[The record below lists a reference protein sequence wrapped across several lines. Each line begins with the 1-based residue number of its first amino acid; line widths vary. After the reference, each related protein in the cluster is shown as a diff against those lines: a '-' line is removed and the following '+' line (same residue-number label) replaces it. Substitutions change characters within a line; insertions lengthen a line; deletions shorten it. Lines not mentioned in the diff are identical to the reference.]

1 MTDKERWKIQNKLYY
16 MKDRKLKLQKTINT
30 LQETR
35 DLFFNFHLILKQEEE
50 TLIDYSKDMLK
61 LFLLNLDKVLDFYY
75 MKFKIFLFLKRSK
88 KEINQLNKEIQY
100 YEYKLWR
107 R

>member
-100 YEYKLWR
+100 YEYKL
-107 R
+107 

>member
-35 DLFFNFHLILKQEEE
+35 DSFFNFHLILKQEEE

-100 YEYKLWR
+100 YEYKL
-107 R
+107 

>member
-35 DLFFNFHLILKQEEE
+35 NLFFNFHLILKQEEE

-61 LFLLNLDKVLDFYY
+61 LFLLNLDKILDFYY

-100 YEYKLWR
+100 YEYKL
-107 R
+107 

>member
-61 LFLLNLDKVLDFYY
+61 LFLLNLDKILDFYY

-100 YEYKLWR
+100 YEYKL
-107 R
+107 

>member
-61 LFLLNLDKVLDFYY
+61 LFLLNLDKILDFYY

>member
-61 LFLLNLDKVLDFYY
+61 LFLLNLDKILDFYY

-88 KEINQLNKEIQY
+88 KEINQLTQEIQY
-100 YEYKLWR
+100 YEHKL
-107 R
+107 